1 MPIPDNAQPNLQ
13 GIILIDK
20 PVGPTSMRVVERV
33 RRAAGGARCGH
44 AGTLD
49 PLASGLLVV
58 ALGSCTKMLND
69 LMIGDKRYSTSID
82 LSAFTDTDDLEGA
95 RTEVATTAP
104 PTQAQIEETLASF
117 RGSITQTPPAF
128 SAIKI
133 GGRRSYDIAR
143 RGASRGSQTQTTD
156 ATGPVAPTP
165 APTPTPAPRP
175 AMVHELV
182 IRSYEWP
189 FLSLD
194 IHCGKGFYVRSLARE
209 LGTAL
214 KTGGHCASIRR
225 TWSAPFSLE
234 NAIELA
240 ALPTRVTQADLIAP
254 PRKAI

>member
-33 RRAAGGARCGH
+33 RRAAGGTRCGH

-58 ALGSCTKMLND
+58 ALGSCTKLLND

-95 RTEVATTAP
+95 RTEVVTNAP
-104 PTQAQIEETLASF
+104 PTQAQIEQTLASF
-117 RGSITQTPPAF
+117 RGSIIQTPPAF

-143 RGASRGSQTQTTD
+143 RGASRGSQAQTTN
-156 ATGPVAPTP
+156 APPLVAAAP
-165 APTPTPAPRP
+165 APSPAPRP

-209 LGTAL
+209 LGAAL

-254 PRKAI
+254 PRKVS